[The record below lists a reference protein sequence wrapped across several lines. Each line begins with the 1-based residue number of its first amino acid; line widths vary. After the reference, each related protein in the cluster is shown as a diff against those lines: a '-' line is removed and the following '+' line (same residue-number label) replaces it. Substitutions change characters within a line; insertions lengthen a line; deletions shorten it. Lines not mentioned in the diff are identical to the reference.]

1 MPLRADFPELSCFTL
16 KLHPIQQ
23 PFQCSWDTN
32 PCHRSYRRPRM
43 SIKKLHYILL
53 LLLLFKRFLLASHEH
68 VALYCAK
75 PSRLTLPIAG
85 VTGICH
91 RPVKESPLR
100 TSLTATVSSELRFSV
115 FPPQTPLS
123 CCCQPKGWTL
133 GQPPASRIS
142 FLSFPTQLC
151 AFNYSTAAA
160 YLFSSSGW
168 QFTSRAALF
177 GPGCLGGSG
186 GGCKW

>member
-32 PCHRSYRRPRM
+32 PCHRSYHRPRM

-53 LLLLFKRFLLASHEH
+53 LLLFFKGFLLASRAHG
-68 VALYCAK
+68 ALYCTK
-75 PSRLTLPIAG
+75 PSRLTLPIVG

-91 RPVKESPLR
+91 RRVKESPLR
-100 TSLTATVSSELRFSV
+100 TMLTATISSELRFSV

-123 CCCQPKGWTL
+123 CCPQPKGGRW
-133 GQPPASRIS
+133 ASHQTARFLFFS
-142 FLSFPTQLC
+142 FSFFPTQLC
-151 AFNYSTAAA
+151 AFNYSITAA
-160 YLFSSSGW
+160 YLFSNCG
-168 QFTSRAALF
+168 
-177 GPGCLGGSG
+177 
-186 GGCKW
+186 